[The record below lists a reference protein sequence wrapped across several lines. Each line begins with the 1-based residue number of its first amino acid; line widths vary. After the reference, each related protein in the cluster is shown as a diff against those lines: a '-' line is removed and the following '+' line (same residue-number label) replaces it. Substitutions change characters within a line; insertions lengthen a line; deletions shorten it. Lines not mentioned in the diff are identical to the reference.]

1 MRNKPPH
8 MHIGKMF
15 LTGFSANIFHYRDV
29 CINIYVKIRSFV
41 QVFRSSYYVRMHTG
55 IYYIQYVCLNIHQK
69 FSFIT
74 CASSTRKINCTCILR
89 TGDGVHQHFDAVT
102 NRFTEQHLGIG
113 PVIVWISCGFNKI
126 WVWKYNVVFTRGAFS
141 IFAISGSSIAI
152 EWMRTF

>member
-1 MRNKPPH
+1 
-8 MHIGKMF
+8 MHK
-15 LTGFSANIFHYRDV
+15 Y
-29 CINIYVKIRSFV
+29 IYIYICKDQKFCAGVSL
-41 QVFRSSYYVRMHTG
+41 QLLCTYAYWY